1 MLKFARL
8 TDKQCTSDAVLSTIL
23 ISDIKPN
30 PNQPRKT
37 FHEEGIAELASSIK
51 NYGLLQPI
59 TVRKTESAYFEL
71 IAGERR
77 LRACK
82 MLGET
87 SIAAIVLEP
96 SAEQDSAILAMI
108 ENLQR
113 ENLHFF
119 EEAEGYLSLMKEH
132 GFTQEMLARKL
143 GKNQSTIANK
153 LRILKLPKN
162 VRNCIVHS
170 GLTERHARTLLRLH
184 NEEMQLRLI
193 KTIVKNTMS
202 VRETEQL
209 VEQEIKKL
217 YDGETVTKKLAYL
230 FRDYRIYINTI
241 KKAVNQVKD
250 AGVSAHCDV
259 EELEDSVNISIRLL
273 KPQSVVYK

>member
-8 TDKQCTSDAVLSTIL
+8 TDKQPTSDAVLSTIL

-59 TVRKTESAYFEL
+59 TVRKTESGYFEL

-82 MLGET
+82 MLGEA
-87 SIAAIVLEP
+87 SIPAIVLEQ

-162 VRNCIVHS
+162 VRSCIVHS

-184 NEEMQLRLI
+184 NEEMQMRLI
-193 KTIVKNTMS
+193 KTIVKNMLS

-217 YDGETVTKKLAYL
+217 YDGETVSKKLAYL

-241 KKAVNQVKD
+241 KKAVNQIKD

-259 EELEDSVNISIRLL
+259 VEEEDAVNISIRLL

>member
-8 TDKQCTSDAVLSTIL
+8 TDKQPMSEAVLCSIL
-23 ISDIKPN
+23 ISDVKPN

-59 TVRKTESAYFEL
+59 TVRKTDNDLYEL

-87 SIAAIVLEP
+87 TISAIVLEP

-132 GFTQEMLARKL
+132 GFTQEMLAHRL

-162 VRNCIVHS
+162 VRSSIIHS

-184 NEEMQLRLI
+184 NEEMQLKLI
-193 KTIVKNTMS
+193 KTIVKSNLS
-202 VRETEQL
+202 VRDTEQL
-209 VEQEIKKL
+209 VEQEIKRM
-217 YDGETVTKKLAYL
+217 YDGETAGKKLAYL

-250 AGVSAHCDV
+250 AGVNAHCSI
-259 EELEDSVNISIRLL
+259 EEQEDSVNINIRLV
-273 KPQSVVYK
+273 KPQSVVFK

>member
-8 TDKQCTSDAVLSTIL
+8 SDKPPCGDAVLDTIL
-23 ISDIKPN
+23 IADIRPN
-30 PNQPRKT
+30 PSQPRKT
-37 FHEEGIAELASSIK
+37 FHEEGIAELAQSIR
-51 NYGLLQPI
+51 NYGLLQPV
-59 TVRKTESAYFEL
+59 TVRRTESGYYEL

-87 SIAAIVLEP
+87 SIPAIVLEP
-96 SAEQDSAILAMI
+96 SVEQDSAILAMI

-143 GKNQSTIANK
+143 GKNQSTVANK
-153 LRILKLPKN
+153 LRNLKLPRN
-162 VRNCIVHS
+162 VRNCIVHA

-184 NEEMQLRLI
+184 NEEIQLKLI
-193 KTIVKNTMS
+193 KVIVKNALS
-202 VRETEQL
+202 VRETEQM
-209 VEQEIKKL
+209 VELEIKKL
-217 YDGETVTKKLAYL
+217 YDGESPGKKLAYL

-250 AGVSAHCDV
+250 AGVSAHLSV
-259 EELEDSVNISIRLL
+259 EEKEDAVNINIRLV
-273 KPQSVVYK
+273 KPQSVVFK

>member
-8 TDKQCTSDAVLSTIL
+8 SDKPPTSDAVLNSIL
-23 ISDIKPN
+23 IAEIRPN
-30 PNQPRKT
+30 PAQPRKS
-37 FHEEGIAELASSIK
+37 FNEEGIAELAQSIR

-59 TVRKTESAYFEL
+59 TVRRTENGYFEL

-87 SIAAIVLEP
+87 VIPAIVLEP
-96 SAEQDSAILAMI
+96 SVEQDSAILAMI

-143 GKNQSTIANK
+143 GKNQSTVANK
-153 LRILKLPKN
+153 LRILKLPRN
-162 VRNCIVHS
+162 VRNCIVHA

-193 KTIVKNTMS
+193 KVIVKNALS
-202 VRETEQL
+202 VRDTEQM

-217 YDGETVTKKLAYL
+217 YDGETASKKLAYL

-241 KKAVNQVKD
+241 KKAVNQIKD
-250 AGVSAHCDV
+250 AGVSAHLNV
-259 EELEDSVNISIRLL
+259 EEQEEAVNINIRLV
-273 KPQSVVYK
+273 KPQSVVFK

>member
-1 MLKFARL
+1 MLRFARL
-8 TDKQCTSDAVLSTIL
+8 TDKQPTSEAVLSTIL

-37 FHEEGIAELASSIK
+37 FHEEGIAELASSIR

-59 TVRKTESAYFEL
+59 TVRKTDSGYYEL

-153 LRILKLPKN
+153 LRILKLTKN
-162 VRNCIVHS
+162 VRSCIVHS

-193 KTIVKNTMS
+193 KTIVKNSLS

-241 KKAVNQVKD
+241 KKAVNQIKD

-259 EELEDSVNISIRLL
+259 EEQEDAVNINIRLL
-273 KPQSVVYK
+273 KPQSVVFK

>member
-8 TDKQCTSDAVLSTIL
+8 TDKQPTSEAVLSTIL

-37 FHEEGIAELASSIK
+37 FHEEGIAELASSIR

-59 TVRKTESAYFEL
+59 TVRKTESGYFEL

-162 VRNCIVHS
+162 VRGCIVQS

-193 KTIVKNTMS
+193 KTIVKNSLS

-241 KKAVNQVKD
+241 KKAVNQIKD
-250 AGVSAHCDV
+250 AGVNAHCDV
-259 EELEDSVNISIRLL
+259 EEQDDAVNINIRLQ
-273 KPQSVVYK
+273 KPSSVVFK

>member
-8 TDKQCTSDAVLSTIL
+8 TDRLPTSEAVLCSIM
-23 ISDIKPN
+23 ISDVKPN
-30 PNQPRKT
+30 PSQPRKA

-59 TVRKTESAYFEL
+59 TVRKTENDYFEL

-87 SIAAIVLEP
+87 TISAIVFEP
-96 SAEQDSAILAMI
+96 SGEQDSAILAMI

-119 EEAEGYLSLMKEH
+119 EEAEGYLNLMKEH

-162 VRNCIVHS
+162 VRNSIVHS

-184 NEEMQLRLI
+184 DEEMQLRLI
-193 KTIVKNTMS
+193 KTIVKNTLS
-202 VRETEQL
+202 VRETEQM
-209 VEQEIKKL
+209 VEQEIKKM

-241 KKAVNQVKD
+241 KKAVSQVKD
-250 AGVSAHCDV
+250 AGVNTDCNV
-259 EELEDSVNISIRLL
+259 EELEDAVNIFIRLI

>member
-8 TDKQCTSDAVLSTIL
+8 SDKQATSEAVLSTVL

-59 TVRKTESAYFEL
+59 TVRKTESNYFEL

-87 SIAAIVLEP
+87 TIPAIVLEP

-193 KTIVKNTMS
+193 KTIVKNALS

-250 AGVSAHCDV
+250 AGVNAHCDV
-259 EELEDSVNISIRLL
+259 EEHDDAVDISIRLM

>member
-1 MLKFARL
+1 MLRFAQL
-8 TDKQCTSDAVLSTIL
+8 TDKPSMSDAELCRIPL
-23 ISDIKPN
+23 SDIKPN
-30 PNQPRKT
+30 PNQPRKS
-37 FHEEGIAELASSIK
+37 FQEESIAELASSIK

-59 TVRKTESAYFEL
+59 TVRRTDGNAFEL

-77 LRACK
+77 LRACR
-82 MLGET
+82 MLGDT
-87 SIAAIVLEP
+87 MIQAIVLEP

-119 EEAEGYLSLMKEH
+119 EEAEGYLSLMKEY
-132 GFTQEMLARKL
+132 GFTQEMLAHKL

-153 LRILKLPKN
+153 LRILKLPRN
-162 VRNCIVHS
+162 VRCSIVHG

-184 NEEMQLRLI
+184 NEEIQLNLI
-193 KTIVKNTMS
+193 KTIIKNNLS
-202 VRETEQL
+202 VRETEQM
-209 VEQEIKKL
+209 VESEIKRM
-217 YDGETVTKKLAYL
+217 YDGEPVSKKLAYL

-250 AGVSAHCDV
+250 AGVKAHCSV
-259 EELEDSVNISIRLL
+259 EEQDDSVNISIRLV
-273 KPQSVVYK
+273 KPQSIVFK